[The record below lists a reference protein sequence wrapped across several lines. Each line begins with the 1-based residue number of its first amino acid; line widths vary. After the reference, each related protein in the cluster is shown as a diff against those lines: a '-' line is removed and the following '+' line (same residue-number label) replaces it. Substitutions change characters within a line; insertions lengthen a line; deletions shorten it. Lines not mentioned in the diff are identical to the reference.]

1 MNVYMHEHPFLAF
14 ASLCVICATVAFSA
28 HKPSQAIVQG
38 LRFLRLR

>member
-28 HKPSQAIVQG
+28 NKMGEALTQG
-38 LRFLRLR
+38 LRYWRVR